1 MYRVGA
7 RQAAGVPR
15 LAARHCSS
23 VRQVEVPTRVERG
36 PTDLLEALGGTLG
49 KDCTA
54 PQYKFHDDPW
64 LIPYKTIAKRDFILA
79 KESGRKA
86 ARFIMNK
93 HPDFFEQNRIVADPP
108 QHALLPRAR
117 YNKDN
122 VNLELLQ
129 TLVDTQQVGDSVTVF
144 RFLRAKG
151 KIISSELTQSLLEL
165 VAFYNEQEGEEE
177 GWEGRGVTGAADQQG
192 PDWAGGGLVEEVY
205 SEDGVATQGQ
215 RLAMLLGQGR
225 HPAGKPWL
233 MFNECKAAGDLIP
246 VEGYNAVLRR
256 VNIKEGLANTRD
268 QVTKLLLEMREAGV
282 DPNLDTLV
290 SILNS
295 VAHHSMSKDY
305 EACCQFALDLLA
317 EFRVLQV
324 SRNVLFMETL
334 LVCLFL
340 VTQ

>member
-1 MYRVGA
+1 M
-7 RQAAGVPR
+7 
-15 LAARHCSS
+15 
-23 VRQVEVPTRVERG
+23 
-36 PTDLLEALGGTLG
+36 
-49 KDCTA
+49 
-54 PQYKFHDDPW
+54 
-64 LIPYKTIAKRDFILA
+64 
-79 KESGRKA
+79 
-86 ARFIMNK
+86 
-93 HPDFFEQNRIVADPP
+93 
-108 QHALLPRAR
+108 
-117 YNKDN
+117 
-122 VNLELLQ
+122 
-129 TLVDTQQVGDSVTVF
+129 
-144 RFLRAKG
+144 
-151 KIISSELTQSLLEL
+151 
-165 VAFYNEQEGEEE
+165 
-177 GWEGRGVTGAADQQG
+177 
-192 PDWAGGGLVEEVY
+192 EEVY